1 MANASQVTS
10 YSPWATASPYLT
22 DILGRAQSLY
32 GQQAPLYANPAANFG
47 FGQAT
52 GAVGSALGG
61 NTTLGGMASQISPIA
76 GGNISS
82 QFANPFGTTGNL
94 DATGAIRQALSG
106 TPDYSAVNGALDAA
120 NTQQWNQ
127 LYNQVIPQLN
137 QRASF
142 LGNPSGAIKDLN
154 SAVTQIGQNQSLN
167 AQQAYLGQYNL
178 AKQQQQQAASLV
190 ANGGLQGQSNALGLG
205 GLAGQLAQGQGSQ
218 SLQAAQLFPGI
229 STLPQQNLND
239 YASIVGNATGR
250 YGTQNQTVN
259 PGSGQTIANVLGGLT
274 AGAGLYNTLF
284 PQNGSGLGSALLK
297 GGGSLLGGISGLFG
311 SGSSALN
318 NYLNNG
324 NSTAIVDQYGSNGIM
339 ADTPFDWSTFS
350 NPTLHDV
357 GMPDTSQWDT
367 GNINWGDGQ
376 NPSSAGGEAA
386 TTEQALSNFQTTSTT
401 PSFDAYQATA
411 PDTSNSPSMGSM
423 VGTGGNALGTIGAG
437 LGIVN
442 GVRSGSPVGYASAGL
457 GAAKLAASNN
467 AFGSDS
473 KAIGGGVGLASNAL
487 GIYGGIKQGGV
498 AGDSS
503 AAVNAAQ
510 LGSRLGVLPGAV
522 GTAAGYVA
530 APLAVY
536 NFAKNY
542 QSGAT
547 GSDAMNGATA
557 GATVGG
563 AGFGPVGAVAGGVIG
578 GAIGAIAS
586 AFGPGA
592 KDPETVGAQQLLNA
606 TSSNGNNP
614 AVAASVSNPYLMLQ
628 GLMDQHHSDL
638 PIFQK
643 YGRADA
649 LGFTKDMTSQI
660 NSALKSGTISKSDSP
675 NTVYQKVVQP
685 WVQSMGDWDKVG
697 STYKSTV
704 TGLLQNMTSQY
715 MNGQQYGNPWTNTEG
730 WSSIGGENPFL
741 NLTPFGGTTVAMP
754 TTANSSPGRTGGIT
768 RRN

>member
-32 GQQAPLYANPAANFG
+32 GQQAPLYTNPAANFG

-82 QFANPFGTTGNL
+82 QFANPFGMTGNL

-106 TPDYSAVNGALDAA
+106 TPDYSAINGALDAA

-350 NPTLHDV
+350 NPNLQDV

-386 TTEQALSNFQTTSTT
+386 TTEQALSNFQTTGTT

-423 VGTGGNALGTIGAG
+423 GSALGTIGSA
-437 LGIVN
+437 LGIAG
-442 GVRSGSPVGYASAGL
+442 GVQSGKPTGYAGAGL
-457 GAAKLAASNN
+457 GATKLAASQNLFGGNSSSIN
-467 AFGSDS
+467 AG
-473 KAIGGGVGLASNAL
+473 AGAATNVL
-487 GIYGGIKQGGV
+487 GIYNGINQGGV
-498 AGDSS
+498 VGDTS
-503 AAVNAAQ
+503 AAANAAQ
-510 LGSRLGVLPGAV
+510 LGARTGFLPGAV

-547 GSDAMNGATA
+547 GSDAMNGAAA
-557 GATVGG
+557 GAAVGSVVPVVGTAIG
-563 AGFGPVGAVAGGVIG
+563 AIAG
-578 GAIGAIAS
+578 GAIGALTS

-592 KDPETVGAQQLLNA
+592 KDPETVGAQKLLNA
-606 TSSNGNNP
+606 TSANGNNP
-614 AVAASVSNPYLMLQ
+614 AVAGSVTNPYLMLQ
-628 GLMDQHHSDL
+628 GLMDQHSSEL

-643 YGRADA
+643 YGRANS
-649 LGFTKDMTSQI
+649 LGFVKDMTTQI
-660 NSALKSGTISKSDSP
+660 NTALRSGQISKSDTP
-675 NTVYQKVVQP
+675 DTVYQKVVQP
-685 WVQSMGDWDKVG
+685 WVNSLGDWNKVG
-697 STYKSTV
+697 DTYKSTV
-704 TGLLQNMTSQY
+704 SGLLQNMTSQF
-715 MNGQQYGNPWTNTEG
+715 MTGQEYQN
-730 WSSIGGENPFL
+730 WSAIGGDNPFVSM
-741 NLTPFGGTTVAMP
+741 TPFGGVSVAMP